1 MFAYV
6 IFTHYCSTRT
16 THLSER
22 KLLQESLRF
31 VGLSEDELV
40 VDLDAGVAHLG
51 NRQDLLGPEVA
62 GVGEECLKKSI
73 LMLYGVGGIVGKA
86 PAHKQPNCIL
96 TWDQVMTRLTFLTL
110 RQGKTAH

>member
-1 MFAYV
+1 MLAYV
-6 IFTHYCSTRT
+6 IFSVIRT

-62 GVGEECLKKSI
+62 GVGEECLKTKSI
-73 LMLYGVGGIVGKA
+73 LMLNGLKIVERSTG
-86 PAHKQPNCIL
+86 
-96 TWDQVMTRLTFLTL
+96 TRNS
-110 RQGKTAH
+110 Q